1 MLWAPNGTKPKT
13 KKLKTQ
19 VLQLQQILLWTLK
32 QKGGKCITTAK
43 EKLCRRKGYKN
54 VHKFSA
60 PGCYHCRYLSLWQ
73 SHKKQCRCQNQDQWL
88 WIMPP
93 AHLSRNFATVHLP
106 WLEPL
111 QIQHEKDQNR
121 DVEQKP
127 DLLCSFKTQTCK
139 MIEALNLSTLKHR
152 SKLSIV
158 ACPLQSDDL
167 YLRRSPENVCRMRD
181 ID

>member
-1 MLWAPNGTKPKT
+1 
-13 KKLKTQ
+13 
-19 VLQLQQILLWTLK
+19 
-32 QKGGKCITTAK
+32 
-43 EKLCRRKGYKN
+43 
-54 VHKFSA
+54 
-60 PGCYHCRYLSLWQ
+60 
-73 SHKKQCRCQNQDQWL
+73 L

-127 DLLCSFKTQTCK
+127 DLLCSFKTQTYK

-152 SKLSIV
+152 SKLSTV
-158 ACPLQSDDL
+158 AWQSDDP